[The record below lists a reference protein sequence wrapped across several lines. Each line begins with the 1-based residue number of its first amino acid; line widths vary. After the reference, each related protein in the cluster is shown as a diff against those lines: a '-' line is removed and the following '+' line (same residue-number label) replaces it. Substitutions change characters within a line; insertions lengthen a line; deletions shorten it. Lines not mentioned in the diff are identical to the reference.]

1 MNVHFYIA
9 HEDLI
14 TVDTMLLTASVYT
27 AGFLTS
33 DPIYYSENRY
43 GKYTLEVSI
52 NSETF
57 IKLEEIG
64 NIKRLELIEN

>member
-14 TVDTMLLTASVYT
+14 TVDTMLLTA
-27 AGFLTS
+27 GFFTS

-43 GKYTLEVSI
+43 GKYALEVSL

-57 IKLEEIG
+57 IKLEDSG
-64 NIKRLELIEN
+64 TLQRLELIQN